1 MGRSDLP
8 DMYALALGHCVPSG
22 LCGHIRQITSAHVTY
37 VMQHFR
43 HTKNRSALYR
53 QGWRL
58 RLRHLEFNVV
68 MTYIYTMQHNCFNC
82 GIEF

>member
-1 MGRSDLP
+1 M
-8 DMYALALGHCVPSG
+8 
-22 LCGHIRQITSAHVTY
+22 
-37 VMQHFR
+37 
-43 HTKNRSALYR
+43 KNHSALYR

-68 MTYIYTMQHNCFNC
+68 MTYIYTKQHNRFNC